1 MYGEGR
7 VVGLKQ
13 ILIAYAAVLTAA
25 YFFGKQADNWGNLW
39 YDGSIK

>member
-13 ILIAYAAVLTAA
+13 ILIARRGIAAA
-25 YFFGKQADNWGNLW
+25 YFFAKQADNWGNLW
-39 YDGSIK
+39 YDGPIK